1 MSTSGRMKQADTW
14 LAFARRDL
22 GDAEV
27 LATSG
32 GSIESVCFH
41 AQEAAEKSLK
51 ALLVFRG
58 QRVPTVH
65 NLVAL
70 AERLMDP
77 DDLFGFAEMLASL
90 NRWVTLSRYPP
101 EPGEE
106 GPLVATPDAA
116 IRLARSVVQLAESE
130 IEGDASPG

>member
-1 MSTSGRMKQADTW
+1 MSARMPQAQTW

-22 GDAEV
+22 ADAEV
-27 LATSG
+27 LATAG
-32 GSIESVCFH
+32 GSIESICFH

-51 ALLVFRG
+51 ALLVLRG
-58 QRVPTVH
+58 QRVPRVH

-77 DDLFGFAEMLASL
+77 AELSDFARLLASL

-101 EPGEE
+101 EPGEDE
-106 GPLVATPDAA
+106 PLGATPDAA
-116 IRLARSVVQLAESE
+116 IGLARSVVEMAVAE
-130 IEGDASPG
+130 IEGSAWAR